1 MSEFGE
7 LLKEL
12 ENLLK
17 VKRTMHCNDLL
28 KWAEEKGIGPVTL
41 LSLIDE
47 LVQRELVEASA
58 EQELVDEHLELALP
72 KRISLKRVEAP
83 PPRRTPERTTTHQRR
98 RGKRAEASKEEKG
111 GLLRFI
117 YEEDKE
123 SARESQ
129 EGAEVQQG
137 VGSPGPAAQQAPVEV
152 EREPSPVAE
161 VLLAEREY
169 IVALQYLHRYW
180 SVGEIRFESD
190 MKSLGVQNVPALV
203 RKLQSE
209 GLIEIVEPG
218 VINAKREA
226 LEKRLSELSSKL
238 PSSSLADL
246 FLQPAT
252 GT

>member
-1 MSEFGE
+1 MSEFRD
-7 LLKEL
+7 LLQEL

-17 VKRTMHCNDLL
+17 VRRTMQCSDLL

-47 LVQRELVEASA
+47 LVQSELAEASA
-58 EQELVDEHLELALP
+58 EQELVDEHLELTLP
-72 KRISLKRVEAP
+72 KRISLKRIETP
-83 PPRRTPERTTTHQRR
+83 PPRRAPHRAVSPQRR
-98 RGKRAEASKEEKG
+98 KARRAEAGREG

-117 YEEDKE
+117 FEESEGGLRE
-123 SARESQ
+123 SAESAARQQ
-129 EGAEVQQG
+129 EAE
-137 VGSPGPAAQQAPVEV
+137 SPKTTTQQAHAEV
-152 EREPSPVAE
+152 ERKPPPAAE
-161 VLLAEREY
+161 VPIEEREY
-169 IVALQYLHRYW
+169 VVALQYLYRYW

-190 MKSLGVQNVPALV
+190 MKSLGVQDVPTLL
-203 RKLQSE
+203 RKLQSD

-226 LEKRLSELSSKL
+226 LEKRLNELSSKL
-238 PSSSLADL
+238 PARSLADL